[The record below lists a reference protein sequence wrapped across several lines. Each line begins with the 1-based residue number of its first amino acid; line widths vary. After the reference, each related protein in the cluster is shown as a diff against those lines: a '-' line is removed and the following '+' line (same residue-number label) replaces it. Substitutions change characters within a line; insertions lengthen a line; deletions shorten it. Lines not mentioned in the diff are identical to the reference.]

1 MNKLSE
7 KTEIYFLKEYSK
19 GKAENIVSSVETYFV
34 SGWITFDDA
43 VIISHFAGYI
53 MYSYVIAEIEENAGD
68 SDGYSKGEAKVQRTQ
83 PFFDSLLVEILKSNF
98 ALFIPDITK
107 FRTAEYSQTIG
118 PLLNNIISIDHRNV
132 YTVDFRSYRCHFQR
146 SILCGRFFESNIAA
160 VDIVGYFR
168 LQEMTFKVDTHKDRA
183 EIAYLVVIL
192 HLVYGDSV

>member
-68 SDGYSKGEAKVQRTQ
+68 SDGYSKGEA
-83 PFFDSLLVEILKSNF
+83 
-98 ALFIPDITK
+98 
-107 FRTAEYSQTIG
+107 
-118 PLLNNIISIDHRNV
+118 
-132 YTVDFRSYRCHFQR
+132 RSEEHT
-146 SILCGRFFESNIAA
+146 SE
-160 VDIVGYFR
+160 
-168 LQEMTFKVDTHKDRA
+168 LQ
-183 EIAYLVVIL
+183 
-192 HLVYGDSV
+192 SP

>member
-53 MYSYVIAEIEENAGD
+53 MYSYVIAEIEENARD
-68 SDGYSKGEAKVQRTQ
+68 SDGYSKGEAEVQRTQ

-107 FRTAEYSQTIG
+107 FRTAE
-118 PLLNNIISIDHRNV
+118 L
-132 YTVDFRSYRCHFQR
+132 
-146 SILCGRFFESNIAA
+146 
-160 VDIVGYFR
+160 
-168 LQEMTFKVDTHKDRA
+168 
-183 EIAYLVVIL
+183 
-192 HLVYGDSV
+192 